1 MDLTAS
7 AIIARIG
14 LAALLGLLVGLD
26 RQHLRKPA
34 GMRTMLM
41 VSFGACLFTLG
52 GVRIA
57 ALGSSVG
64 DGFNTDALSRV
75 IQGIVAG
82 IGFLGAGVIL
92 RDRGHIRGVTTAAG
106 VWVTAG
112 VGIACGLGE
121 YLLASAVGG
130 ARGRGVHLVAVPA
143 STTRTGAGIRA
154 HGPRAG
160 PSGRRPRCSGSRRSG
175 SAGA

>member
-52 GVRIA
+52 GVRLA

-92 RDRGHIRGVTTAAG
+92 RDHGHIRGVTTAAG

-121 YLLASAVGG
+121 YLLASLSAVL
-130 ARGRGVHLVAVPA
+130 AVAAFTSSRFLVSTRG
-143 STTRTGAGIRA
+143 TGTAA
-154 HGPRAG
+154 RAG
-160 PSGRRPRCSGSRRSG
+160 PIAGRRSRCSGCR
-175 SAGA
+175 